1 MLGSVGLFVVASMAQ
16 VAAEPA
22 SVRINLVAEVPVTC
36 STGAILSAEP
46 TSSGLRAAL
55 AGSCNADHVV
65 KVTLT
70 RGPNAR
76 GALLNGQTGQREQD
90 SFQFLRAAYFSSISM
105 LELNFADMPAELVQ
119 SDSQI
124 VVEISP
130 A

>member
-1 MLGSVGLFVVASMAQ
+1 MLGSVGLLVTASMAQ

-36 STGAILSAEP
+36 STGAVLSAEP
-46 TSSGLRAAL
+46 TTSGLRAAL
-55 AGSCNADHVV
+55 ASSCNAEHVV

-70 RGPNAR
+70 DGPDAL
-76 GALLNGQTGQREQD
+76 GAQLDGETGQREQG
-90 SFQFLRAAYFSSISM
+90 SFRFVRAARFSPFSM
-105 LELNFADMPAELVQ
+105 LEVNFTSMPAELVQ
-119 SDSQI
+119 PGSQI